1 MFNKFL
7 ELSRSNI
14 FASPI
19 TKASC
24 STESPTRYRGT
35 TMAAAAEGQFFCICG
50 VFFTITCLSIYWAIP
65 EKVQSG
71 EDEDM
76 QFPKVLK
83 EQHVKIKGGLI
94 KKEVEFP
101 GLIKKAGQLAIW
113 LQPLGFLRQGLLLVF
128 SFEISIEGV
137 NFVMY
142 EIFKGK
148 D

>member
-24 STESPTRYRGT
+24 SAESPTRYRGT
-35 TMAAAAEGQFFCICG
+35 TMAAAAEGQFFCIYG
-50 VFFTITCLSIYWAIP
+50 VFLPLLVSPFIGLFQ
-65 EKVQSG
+65 KVQSG

-83 EQHVKIKGGLI
+83 EQHVKIQGGLI

-128 SFEISIEGV
+128 SLEISIEGV